1 LTDIAYAFF
10 GDAPWSTPVLPS
22 HLEGRMSETGATAG
36 RQNSTTQSPPR
47 SGAAENDT
55 NSPSVFER
63 TMKQLRGNP
72 LVVVLVAAAA
82 SIAIVAALFM
92 WASSPDYRVLYS
104 NLSEADGGRIITELD
119 TRGVPYQFSQ
129 GGQALLVPSDQVHT
143 LRLQLAEQGLPQGGN
158 LGLELME
165 TQAFGISQFAEQV
178 NFQRGLEGELARSIE
193 SLGPVE
199 RVRVHLSM
207 AKPSVFI
214 RDREPA
220 KASVVLTLLPGRVL
234 GEGQVSAIVH
244 MVSSSVPE
252 LAIEDVTVVDQ
263 NGRLL
268 TANSAQGNDLDG
280 TQLAYITEVERSYQ
294 QRIENILSPIMGSDN
309 VRAQVAAQID
319 FSRREQTSE
328 RYSPNQAPNESAVR
342 SRQLSLSYDGEDP
355 LATGIPGALSN
366 TPPGVA
372 PSPINQPDA
381 EEGDG
386 NDDAEPGALRNLRQ
400 EDVVNYEV
408 DRSIEHV
415 QHRLGQVQR
424 LSAAVVVNFRR
435 VTNEEG
441 EVEQVALSA
450 EEIAQIE
457 RLVQQA
463 MGFSELR
470 GDQVEVVNTPFA
482 ADDETRIE
490 TVWWQHPDNIAMAT
504 TLGRYLLVAIAALL
518 LYWLILRPL
527 IKRYTQPPVMAAAM
541 PGGTLSTRIG
551 DEEDEQESESDGD
564 EEDTYSSKPK
574 RRRKTS
580 LYEHNL
586 NDLREMAQEDPRMV
600 AMIIRSWMNAND

>member
-1 LTDIAYAFF
+1 
-10 GDAPWSTPVLPS
+10 
-22 HLEGRMSETGATAG
+22 MSETGATAG

-47 SGAAENDT
+47 SGAAENE
-55 NSPSVFER
+55 PSNPSAFER

-82 SIAIVAALFM
+82 SIAVVAALFM

-199 RVRVHLSM
+199 SVRVHLSL

-268 TANSAQGNDLDG
+268 TANSAQGGDLDG

-386 NDDAEPGALRNLRQ
+386 EGDGEAEPGALRNLRQ

-408 DRSIEHV
+408 DRSIEHIK
-415 QHRLGQVQR
+415 HRLGQVQR
-424 LSAAVVVNFRR
+424 LSAAVVVNFRN

-482 ADDETRIE
+482 GDDDTRVE
-490 TVWWQHPDNIAMAT
+490 PVWWQHPDNIAMAA

-541 PGGTLSTRIG
+541 PGGTLNTSVG
-551 DEEDEQESESDGD
+551 GEEDEQEGSEGEGD
-564 EEDTYSSKPK
+564 EEDTYSNKPK

>member
-1 LTDIAYAFF
+1 
-10 GDAPWSTPVLPS
+10 
-22 HLEGRMSETGATAG
+22 MSETGATAG
-36 RQNSTTQSPPR
+36 RQNNTTQHEPR
-47 SGAAENDT
+47 SGTAENDPKST
-55 NSPSVFER
+55 STVER
-63 TMKQLRGNP
+63 TLKQLRGNP
-72 LVVVLVAAAA
+72 LVVLLIAGAA
-82 SIAIVAALFM
+82 SIAVIAALFM
-92 WASSPDYRVLYS
+92 WASSPEYRVLYS
-104 NLSEADGGRIITELD
+104 NLNEADGGRIIAELD
-119 TRGVPYQFSQ
+119 SRGVPYQFGA
-129 GGQALLVPSDQVHT
+129 GGQALLVPSDHVHT
-143 LRLQLAEQGLPQGGN
+143 LRLQLAEQGLPRGGN
-158 LGLELME
+158 LGFELME
-165 TQAFGISQFAEQV
+165 NQAFGISQFAEQV

-234 GEGQVSAIVH
+234 GDGQVSAIVH

-252 LAIEDVTVVDQ
+252 LAPEDVTIVDQ

-268 TANSAQGNDLDG
+268 SANTSQGNDLDG
-280 TQLAYITEVERSYQ
+280 SQLAYIAEVERSYQ
-294 QRIENILSPIMGSDN
+294 RRIENILTPILGSDN

-328 RYSPNQAPNESAVR
+328 RYAPNQAPNESAVR

-366 TPPGVA
+366 TPPGAA
-372 PSPINQPDA
+372 PSPINQPDD
-381 EEGDG
+381 E
-386 NDDAEPGALRNLRQ
+386 NGADVPANALQSLRQ

-408 DRSIEHV
+408 DRSIEHI
-415 QHRLGQVQR
+415 QHRLGQVER

-435 VTNEEG
+435 VINEEG
-441 EVEQVALSA
+441 EAEQVALSP
-450 EEIAQIE
+450 EEVAQLE

-463 MGFSELR
+463 MGFSQVR
-470 GDQVEVVNTPFA
+470 GDQIEVVNTPFA
-482 ADDETRIE
+482 STDDSVAEA
-490 TVWWQHPDNIAMAT
+490 VWWQQPETLAIAS
-504 TLGRYLLVAIAALL
+504 TLGRYLLVALAALL
-518 LYWLILRPL
+518 LYLLILRPL
-527 IKRYTQPPVMAAAM
+527 IKRYTQPPVMAAAL
-541 PGGTLSTRIG
+541 PGSTFSASVGG
-551 DEEDEQESESDGD
+551 DEDEQESGQPAEA
-564 EEDTYSSKPK
+564 EDTYSNKPK

-600 AMIIRSWMNAND
+600 AMIIRSWMSTHE

>member
-1 LTDIAYAFF
+1 
-10 GDAPWSTPVLPS
+10 
-22 HLEGRMSETGATAG
+22 MSETGATAG

-47 SGAAENDT
+47 SGAAENEPS
-55 NSPSVFER
+55 NSSAFER

-82 SIAIVAALFM
+82 SIAVVAALFM

-199 RVRVHLSM
+199 SVRVHLSL

-268 TANSAQGNDLDG
+268 TANSAQGGDLDG

-386 NDDAEPGALRNLRQ
+386 EGDGEAEPGALRNLRQ

-408 DRSIEHV
+408 DRSIEHI

-424 LSAAVVVNFRR
+424 LSAAVVVNFRN

-482 ADDETRIE
+482 GDDDTRVE
-490 TVWWQHPDNIAMAT
+490 PVWWQHPDNIAMAA

-541 PGGTLSTRIG
+541 PGGTLNTSVG
-551 DEEDEQESESDGD
+551 GEEDEQEGSEGEGD
-564 EEDTYSSKPK
+564 EEDTYSNKPK

>member
-1 LTDIAYAFF
+1 
-10 GDAPWSTPVLPS
+10 
-22 HLEGRMSETGATAG
+22 MSETGATAG
-36 RQNSTTQSPPR
+36 RQNSTPQNAPR
-47 SGAAENDT
+47 SGTAESET
-55 NSPSVFER
+55 KSTPTAER
-63 TMKQLRGNP
+63 MLKQLRGNP
-72 LVVVLVAAAA
+72 LVVLLVAAAA
-82 SIAIVAALFM
+82 SIAVVAALFM
-92 WASSPDYRVLYS
+92 WASSPEYRVLYS
-104 NLSEADGGRIITELD
+104 NLSEADGGRIIAELD
-119 TRGVPYQFSQ
+119 SRGVPYQFSE
-129 GGQALLVPSDQVHT
+129 GGQALLVPGNHVHT
-143 LRLQLAEQGLPQGGN
+143 LRLQLAEQGLPRGGN
-158 LGLELME
+158 LGLELMDN
-165 TQAFGISQFAEQV
+165 QAFGISQFAEQV

-220 KASVVLTLLPGRVL
+220 KASIVLTLLPGRVL

-252 LAIEDVTVVDQ
+252 LSTEDVTVVDQ

-268 TANSAQGNDLDG
+268 TANTTQGNDLDG
-280 TQLAYITEVERSYQ
+280 SQLAYITEVERSYQ
-294 QRIENILSPIMGSDN
+294 QRIENILSPILGSEN

-319 FSRREQTSE
+319 FSRREETSE
-328 RYSPNQAPNESAVR
+328 RYGPNQAPNESAVR

-372 PSPINQPDA
+372 PAPINQPDA
-381 EEGDG
+381 EEGE
-386 NDDAEPGALRNLRQ
+386 NDLPANALRNLRQ
-400 EDVVNYEV
+400 DDVVNYEV
-408 DRSIEHV
+408 DRSIEHI

-435 VTNEEG
+435 AINDEG
-441 EVEQVALSA
+441 EVEQVALSP
-450 EEIAQIE
+450 EEVAQLE

-463 MGFSELR
+463 MGFSLDR

-482 ADDETRIE
+482 STDEATDETD
-490 TVWWQHPDNIAMAT
+490 WWRQPEMLSLAS
-504 TLGRYLLVAIAALL
+504 TLGRYLLVALAALL
-518 LYWLILRPL
+518 LYLLILRPL
-527 IKRYTQPPVMAAAM
+527 IKRYTQTPVMAAAM
-541 PGGTLSTRIG
+541 PGPGSTFSVSVG
-551 DEEDEQESESDGD
+551 DEKDGEEDEASSEDG
-564 EEDTYSSKPK
+564 DTYSDKPK

-600 AMIIRSWMNAND
+600 AMIIRSWMNANE

>member
-1 LTDIAYAFF
+1 
-10 GDAPWSTPVLPS
+10 
-22 HLEGRMSETGATAG
+22 MSETGATAG

>member
-586 NDLREMAQEDPRMV
+586 NVCERWLRKTPVWSR
-600 AMIIRSWMNAND
+600 